1 MRLNLMRGIRRPAQA
16 PTPIA
21 LVAEAAGGGVPE
33 AIEHAPGGN
42 ALATIEMVEAD
53 VLRVVADIERRAA
66 DVGAAS
72 AETET
77 VLRGIHDQSAGLGEA
92 ASRMAQDMVTIAQ
105 ASDELSSSADEMAR
119 LVSEAHV
126 GANSAVDAARA
137 MEASFR
143 TLETSAAEIGQ
154 ILDTISA
161 IARQT
166 NLLALNATIEAA
178 RAGEAGRGFAV
189 VASEVKGLSGQSEKA
204 AMDIRTRIAALR
216 TSVTAATAEAGRVI
230 ERISNVQPLFVAAS
244 GAVEQQKQSSA
255 ELASRVNAAASFAH
269 EVEAEMSEMD
279 RTATVAADRS
289 AEARAGTSSLAE
301 SITDLGRRF
310 VTVVRQ
316 TRLGDRRRTPRIPAE
331 FRVKA
336 SFAGGFVETNTI
348 DVSTGGVLLAVLP
361 GWTPKIGQRLE
372 LMIGDLPPVAAKVV
386 AVSPL
391 GAHVT
396 FETKSTAFADGIA
409 EVFRTLEDEA
419 RPLIERSQ
427 AAAMEII
434 HLFENALARGEIRED
449 DLFDVAYLPIPGTD
463 PQQFTNRALTQLETW
478 LTPIQEQLK
487 QSDQRMVFCCSVDR
501 NGYLPVH
508 NLIYSQ
514 PQRPDDPVW
523 NTANCRNRRIFD
535 DRAGLTAAR
544 STAPYMIYA
553 YRRDMGGG
561 NIVILK
567 EYVAPIT
574 VRGRH
579 WGGFRAAYRI

>member
-1 MRLNLMRGIRRPAQA
+1 
-16 PTPIA
+16 
-21 LVAEAAGGGVPE
+21 
-33 AIEHAPGGN
+33 
-42 ALATIEMVEAD
+42 MVEAD
-53 VLRVVADIERRAA
+53 VLRIVAKIERRAA
-66 DVGAAS
+66 DVGTAS

-77 VLRGIHDQSAGLGEA
+77 VLRGIHDQSTRLGEA
-92 ASRMAQDMVTIAQ
+92 ASRMAQDMVSIAQ
-105 ASDELSSSADEMAR
+105 ASDELSSSADEMAT
-119 LVSEAHV
+119 LVSNVHDGTNA
-126 GANSAVDAARA
+126 AVDAARA
-137 MEASFR
+137 METSFL

-204 AMDIRTRIAALR
+204 AMDIRTRITALR
-216 TSVTAATAEAGRVI
+216 ASVTAATAEAGRVI
-230 ERISNVQPLFVAAS
+230 ERISSVQPLFVAAS

-289 AEARAGTSSLAE
+289 AEALAGTSSLAE
-301 SITDLGRRF
+301 SITDLERRF
-310 VTVVRQ
+310 VTVIRQ
-316 TRLGDRRRTPRIPAE
+316 TRLGDRRRMPRIPAE
-331 FRVKA
+331 IRVKA
-336 SFAGGFVETNTI
+336 SFAGGFLETSTI
-348 DVSTGGVLLAVLP
+348 DVSTGGVLLAVQP
-361 GWTPKIGQRLE
+361 GWTPKVGQRLE
-372 LMIGDLPPVAAKVV
+372 LLIGDLPPVSAKVV

-391 GAHVT
+391 GAHTT
-396 FETKSTAFADGIA
+396 FETKSSAFAERIA
-409 EVFRTLEDEA
+409 EVFTTLEDEA

-427 AAAMEII
+427 AAAMEIT
-434 HLFENALARGEIRED
+434 HLFENALAHGEIREE
-449 DLFDVAYLPIPGTD
+449 DLFDVAYEPIAGTN
-463 PQQFTNRALTQLETW
+463 PQQFTNRALPQLETW
-478 LTPIQEQLK
+478 LTPIQERLK
-487 QSDQRMVFCCSVDR
+487 ESDQRLVFCCSVDR

-508 NLIYSQ
+508 NRVYSH

-561 NIVILK
+561 KIVILK

-579 WGGFRAAYRI
+579 WGGFRAAYLI